1 MSDEIIISR
10 TTPANQSIQK
20 QSFPTEI
27 IDLPSKGYFY
37 PKNSILSSGQ
47 IEIKMMTAKEE
58 DILTNPNLLKK
69 GMAIDKLL
77 DSLIIDKNINPSEL
91 LIGDK
96 NALIFAVRRLAYGD
110 SYGPV
115 EIKCP
120 KCQASNQVN
129 VDLSQLNQKD
139 FDETKYE
146 PGVNVFSYTLPYSK
160 SNIKFKLLTDA
171 DEKDIERENTAM
183 NKINKGG
190 SSEITLRLKKT
201 IVAVDGDD
209 NPAKIKTFVEN
220 MQSRDSLEFRKH
232 VRSITPDVDSTFD
245 FCCKECGAEERAAVP
260 MTVQFFWPDSRV

>member
-10 TTPANQSIQK
+10 TTPVNQIGQK
-20 QSFPTEI
+20 QTFPTEV

-69 GMAIDKLL
+69 GLAIDKLL
-77 DSLIIDKNINPSEL
+77 DSLIIDKNIKVNEL
-91 LIGDK
+91 LVGDK

-110 SYGPV
+110 SYGPL

-120 KCQASNQVN
+120 KCQTSNQIN
-129 VDLSQLNQKD
+129 VDLGQLKQKEL
-139 FDETKYE
+139 DENKHE
-146 PGVNVFSYTLPYSK
+146 RGVNIFSYTLPYSK
-160 SNIKFKLLTDA
+160 SNIKYKLLTDA
-171 DEKDIERENTAM
+171 DEKDIERENAAM
-183 NKINKGG
+183 SKINKGG
-190 SSEITLRLKKT
+190 SNEITLRLKKT
-201 IVAVDGDD
+201 IVEVDGDD
-209 NPAKIKTFVEN
+209 DPAKIKTFVEN

-232 VRSITPDVDSTFD
+232 VRSFTPDIDSTFE